1 MHHFRCSLKLLIL
14 IVLRTVISFPPIF
27 NILHL
32 NNMPIILNIR
42 LYRSKAKNF
51 VVIHWASWELDILE
65 GVIFFSSSAGIF
77 TGEYF
82 IIACLISNTFLPLFC
97 NSLTIFCW
105 NLVAKYQQI

>member
-14 IVLRTVISFPPIF
+14 IVLCTVISFPPIF

-65 GVIFFSSSAGIF
+65 GVIFFSSSRAETWYIILIIVRLSPKVS
-77 TGEYF
+77 F
-82 IIACLISNTFLPLFC
+82 INTSIL
-97 NSLTIFCW
+97 
-105 NLVAKYQQI
+105 